1 MADPNTSEQ
10 AALIEQPKAFSV
22 KPPPE
27 LAGLQTQIGGGMPGV
42 TEDFSRAAKMKSSR
56 EVLPEQARILQK
68 EAELDRQIGMAQQ
81 AKEQYQAEAK
91 YDIARQERE
100 AAQGI
105 EKNLDATRA
114 KFPYPEFHPT
124 KDNIES
130 LSTLFGLIGVVGM
143 AMGGAGKN
151 SATMALNSMG
161 GMMKGW
167 QQGRADLWKKEKD
180 EFDKNLQKV
189 KAILEDAYRDADRAM
204 KTLAYNRQE
213 AEALATQSAAKLGG
227 QVGQQILAKQG
238 IQSYKALLDNTFKDL
253 NAVEKMAFEKSKFAA
268 EQEQRKRQF
277 ELQERRM
284 KLQEK
289 AQQLKEDKQAQGG
302 GELPKDAKTK
312 EEYRAR
318 YEIIKNVEDIQSLL
332 EDPKYSKLITPATKF
347 TPDLINN
354 LRANYPE
361 LSQKLARIQ
370 AIEFQIGGKALTKTE
385 QEILSPIYGWK
396 GLTADALKSRLT
408 GVKDQ
413 LQETN
418 ALTEDFY
425 PGLKKIH
432 ERFDQT
438 YEKLGRVPQ
447 VSGEGGGTEGAAKP
461 MPTGDRLKAYA
472 DTYYGGDE
480 AKAKEYLSS
489 MGYK

>member
-1 MADPNTSEQ
+1 MANETPEQ
-10 AALIEQPKAFSV
+10 EALLEQPKAFSV

-27 LAGLQTQIGGGMPGV
+27 LAGLKTQIGGGMPGV
-42 TEDFSRAAKMKSSR
+42 TEDYSKAAKMKSSR
-56 EVLPEQARILQK
+56 EVLPEQTRILQK

-189 KAILEDAYRDADRAM
+189 KSILEDAYRDADRAM

-268 EQEQRKRQF
+268 EQKQRDRQF
-277 ELQERRM
+277 ELQERRI

-289 AQQLKEDKQAQGG
+289 AQQLKEEKQAQGG

-332 EDPKYSKLITPATKF
+332 EDPKYSKLITPATQF
-347 TPDLINN
+347 TPQLINN
-354 LRANYPE
+354 LRENYPE

-385 QEILSPIYGWK
+385 QEILSPIYGWR
-396 GLTADALKSRLT
+396 GLTADALKSRLA
-408 GVKDQ
+408 GVKEQ

-432 ERFDQT
+432 ERFDKT
-438 YEKLGRVPQ
+438 YETLGKVPQ
-447 VSGEGGGTEGAAKP
+447 VSSEAGGNTDLASKATTSFGAYEPTKYDYRINPETGNIQRKP
-461 MPTGDRLKAYA
+461 
-472 DTYYGGDE
+472 
-480 AKAKEYLSS
+480 KE
-489 MGYK
+489 

>member
-1 MADPNTSEQ
+1 MAEPNTPDVVPEL
-10 AALIEQPKAFSV
+10 AELRKPPKAFTI
-22 KPPPE
+22 PPVPQI
-27 LAGLQTQIGGGMPGV
+27 AGLQTQMGKGVPGV
-42 TEDFSRAAKMKSSR
+42 SEDFSRAAKMKSSR
-56 EVLPEQARILQK
+56 EVLPEQARVLEK

-105 EKNLDATRA
+105 ERNLDATRA

-189 KAILEDAYRDADRAM
+189 KSILEDAYRDADRAM

-268 EQEQRKRQF
+268 EQKQRDRQF
-277 ELQERRM
+277 ELQERRI

-332 EDPKYSKLITPATKF
+332 EDPKYSKLITPATQF
-347 TPDLINN
+347 TPQLINN
-354 LRANYPE
+354 LRENYPE

-385 QEILSPIYGWK
+385 QEILSPIYGWR
-396 GLTADALKSRLT
+396 GLTADALKSRLA
-408 GVKDQ
+408 GVREQ

-418 ALTEDFY
+418 SLTEDFY

-438 YEKLGRVPQ
+438 YERLGKVPQ
-447 VSGEGGGTEGAAKP
+447 VSSEAGGNMDMAAQATKAFGAYEPDKYDY
-461 MPTGDRLKAYA
+461 GYENGRLYRDK
-472 DTYYGGDE
+472 
-480 AKAKEYLSS
+480 K
-489 MGYK
+489 

>member
-1 MADPNTSEQ
+1 MAEQ
-10 AALIEQPKAFSV
+10 TPEQQALIEQPKAFSV

-27 LAGLQTQIGGGMPGV
+27 LAGLKTQIGGGMPGV

-56 EVLPEQARILQK
+56 EVLPEQARVLEK

-105 EKNLDATRA
+105 ERNLDATRA

-151 SATMALNSMG
+151 SATMALNSMS

-167 QQGRADLWKKEKD
+167 QQGRADLWKKEKE
-180 EFDKNLQKV
+180 EFDKNLLKV
-189 KAILEDAYRDADRAM
+189 KSILEDAYRDADRAM

-268 EQEQRKRQF
+268 EQKQRERQF
-277 ELQERRM
+277 ELQERRI

-289 AQQLKEDKQAQGG
+289 AQQLKEEKQAQGG

-438 YEKLGRVPQ
+438 YERLGRVPE

>member
-1 MADPNTSEQ
+1 MAEETSEQ
-10 AALIEQPKAFSV
+10 QSLIEQPKAFSV

-27 LAGLQTQIGGGMPGV
+27 LAGLKTQIGGGMPGV
-42 TEDFSRAAKMKSSR
+42 TEDYSKAAKMKSSR
-56 EVLPEQARILQK
+56 EVLPEQARVLQK

-189 KAILEDAYRDADRAM
+189 KSILEDAYKDADRAM

-268 EQEQRKRQF
+268 EQKQRDRQF
-277 ELQERRM
+277 ELQERRI

-289 AQQLKEDKQAQGG
+289 AQQLKEEKQAQGG

-332 EDPKYSKLITPATKF
+332 EDPKYSKLITPATQF
-347 TPDLINN
+347 TPQLINN
-354 LRANYPE
+354 LRDNYPE

-385 QEILSPIYGWK
+385 QEILSPIYGWR
-396 GLTADALKSRLT
+396 GLTADALKSRLA
-408 GVKDQ
+408 GVREQ

-438 YEKLGRVPQ
+438 YERLGKVPQ
-447 VSGEGGGTEGAAKP
+447 VSSEAGGSTDVAAKATTAFGAYE
-461 MPTGDRLKAYA
+461 PTKYDYRINP
-472 DTYYGGDE
+472 DTGNIQR
-480 AKAKEYLSS
+480 KPKE
-489 MGYK
+489 